1 MFHLARDVR
10 VQRPSQVKI
19 AIGLINCSL
28 TGSSAKD
35 GDLRKTSKVLLAI
48 AHGIPIVT
56 DKWLLDSA
64 KATYLLSI
72 SAYKLSAPKQEKDWN
87 FKLDDVLGQPQ
98 APFKDH
104 TMHFTKS
111 LKASYKPFTEIET
124 VCKSAGVKSIT
135 SKRTI
140 ETGDTIVLALDD
152 EDPEA
157 QKLIQDGVKCYHRDL
172 IAYSILRGS
181 LDLDSDEF
189 RIEGA
194 AAEAPKEKKRKG
206 RKST

>member
-10 VQRPSQVKI
+10 VQRPSKVKI

-64 KATYLLSI
+64 KATYFLSI
-72 SAYKLSAPKQEKDWN
+72 STYKLSAPKQEKDWN

-111 LKASYKPFTEIET
+111 LKASYKPFTEIEA
-124 VCKSAGVKSIT
+124 VCKSAGAKSIT
-135 SKRTI
+135 SKRTNKS
-140 ETGDTIVLALDD
+140 GDTIVLALDD
-152 EDPEA
+152 EDLEA
-157 QKLIQDGVKCYHRDL
+157 QKLMQDGVKCYHRDL

-189 RIEGA
+189 RIEGD
-194 AAEAPKEKKRKG
+194 APKEKKRKG